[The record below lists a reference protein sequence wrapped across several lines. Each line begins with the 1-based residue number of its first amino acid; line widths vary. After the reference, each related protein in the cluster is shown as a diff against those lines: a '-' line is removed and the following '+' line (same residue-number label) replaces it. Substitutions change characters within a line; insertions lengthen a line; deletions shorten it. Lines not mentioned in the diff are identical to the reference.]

1 VKEHERSAQTETNKT
16 TKKSM
21 TSRTTL
27 NVLRLTV
34 ALGLLQCGC
43 VTNTGNALSPSMTAR
58 LDADATAALQN
69 LYASNPA
76 AKSLGRK
83 AKAIL
88 IFPDVLKGGFMF
100 GGQIG
105 NGVLRQHGHSVGYYN
120 TVAASYG
127 FQAGLQTFGYVMF
140 LMNDA
145 AVANLHNTGGW
156 EVGVGPSIVVL
167 DSGTAKTFTTTTL
180 LSDVYAFVF
189 NQAGLMAGVGLQGS
203 KITEIQ
209 P

>member
-1 VKEHERSAQTETNKT
+1 MKLRNMVT
-16 TKKSM
+16 
-21 TSRTTL
+21 
-27 NVLRLTV
+27 VLGLTV
-34 ALGLLQCGC
+34 ALGLLQSGC
-43 VTNTGNALSPSMTAR
+43 VTNGGGGLSPSMTAQ
-58 LDADATAALQN
+58 LDANATAALHS
-69 LYASNPA
+69 LYANTPA
-76 AKSLGRK
+76 AKNLGRK

-88 IFPDVLKGGFMF
+88 IFPDILKGGFMF

-105 NGVLRQHGHSVGYYN
+105 NGVLRQHGHTVGYYN

-127 FQAGLQTFGYVMF
+127 FQAGLQSFGYVMF

-156 EVGVGPSIVVL
+156 EVGMGPSIVVL
-167 DSGTAKTFTTTTL
+167 DSGAAKSFTTTTV

-189 NQAGLMAGVGLQGS
+189 NQTGLMAGVGLQGS

>member
-1 VKEHERSAQTETNKT
+1 MK
-16 TKKSM
+16 
-21 TSRTTL
+21 SRTTL
-27 NVLRLTV
+27 TVLGLTV
-34 ALGLLQCGC
+34 ALGLLESGC
-43 VTNTGNALSPSMTAR
+43 VTNGGGGLSPGTAAG
-58 LDADATAALQN
+58 LDSDATAALQS
-69 LYASNPA
+69 LYASTPA

-88 IFPDVLKGGFMF
+88 IFPDILKGGFMF

-105 NGVLRQHGHSVGYYN
+105 NGVLRQHGRTVGYYN
-120 TVAASYG
+120 TIAASYG
-127 FQAGLQTFGYVMF
+127 FQAGLQSFGYVMF

-167 DSGTAKTFTTTTL
+167 DSGMASTLTRTTL

-189 NQAGLMAGVGLQGS
+189 NQTGLMAGVGLQGS

>member
-1 VKEHERSAQTETNKT
+1 
-16 TKKSM
+16 
-21 TSRTTL
+21 
-27 NVLRLTV
+27 
-34 ALGLLQCGC
+34 
-43 VTNTGNALSPSMTAR
+43 
-58 LDADATAALQN
+58 
-69 LYASNPA
+69 
-76 AKSLGRK
+76 
-83 AKAIL
+83 
-88 IFPDVLKGGFMF
+88 MF

-105 NGVLRQHGHSVGYYN
+105 NGVLRQHGRTVGYYN

-127 FQAGLQTFGYVMF
+127 FQAGLQSFGYVMF

-167 DSGTAKTFTTTTL
+167 DSGMASTLTRTTL

-189 NQAGLMAGVGLQGS
+189 NQTGLMAGVGLQGS